1 MARLVAAMCLSHSPG
16 LTGFPERARP
26 ESARRVL
33 DAVSALAREL
43 AETRPDA
50 LVLVSAEHYT
60 NFFVS
65 NLPTFA
71 LGTAERYEMPASD
84 AFASFLRIP
93 RRRYPGHAE
102 LGEALAGALVA
113 RGFDLSVCAG
123 GYGFDEGFAVPLALL
138 AGSPPV
144 PVVPLVVNAVHPPY
158 PSLRRC
164 LALGEA
170 LADALAA
177 ESSAGRVALVGTGG
191 LSHWVGTARAGEID
205 EAFDRRVLDALAT
218 GKAAAL
224 AEMDDDELAAAG
236 NGAHELRA
244 WIVVAGAVGTST
256 PFEVLAYEPVPAWLT
271 GTAVVRAVLGAPV
284 APVRREGSR

>member
-1 MARLVAAMCLSHSPG
+1 MGRVVAAMCLSHSPG

-33 DAVSALAREL
+33 DAVSLLAREL
-43 AETRPDA
+43 AEARPDA
-50 LVLVSAEHYT
+50 LVVVSAEHYT

-93 RRRYPGHAE
+93 RHRYPGHAE
-102 LGEALAGALVA
+102 LGGALARELVA
-113 RGFDLSVCAG
+113 RGFDLSLCAG

-138 AGSPPV
+138 AGSSPV
-144 PVVPLVVNAVHPPY
+144 PVVPIVVNAVHPPY
-158 PSLRRC
+158 PSLSRC
-164 LALGEA
+164 LELGAMLAEA
-170 LADALAA
+170 VEAQPIA
-177 ESSAGRVALVGTGG
+177 ERVALVGSGG

-205 EAFDRRVLDALAT
+205 EAFDRRVLEALAT
-218 GKAAAL
+218 GKATAL
-224 AEMDDDELAAAG
+224 AELDDAELGAAG

-244 WIVVAGAVGTST
+244 WLVVAGAVDPA

-271 GTAVVRAVLGAPV
+271 GTAVARAALGTLGSA
-284 APVRREGSR
+284 REREGSR